1 MKLLELTKIAEQKDR
16 LFSQQTDAELQRH
29 IHSKNE
35 FKQQHEVLLSTL
47 LLEQQQLHLT
57 ATKEHKRVVKEFIS
71 MNSTCYDDSTKDHL
85 GLAACQGNIV
95 EIV

>member
-1 MKLLELTKIAEQKDR
+1 R

-29 IHSKNE
+29 IHSNSALK
-35 FKQQHEVLLSTL
+35 
-47 LLEQQQLHLT
+47 QQQLHST

-71 MNSTCYDDSTKDHL
+71 MNSTCYDDSTKDHS

-95 EIV
+95 KIV

>member
-1 MKLLELTKIAEQKDR
+1 MKLLELTKIAEQK
-16 LFSQQTDAELQRH
+16 DAELQRH

-57 ATKEHKRVVKEFIS
+57 ATKEHKRVVKEFIPV
-71 MNSTCYDDSTKDHL
+71 STSGYDDPIKDHSEP
-85 GLAACQGNIV
+85 AACQGM
-95 EIV
+95 